1 MATLHFVFG
10 RPGAGK
16 TTLARELGESERA
29 LVFVEDEWVAQ
40 VAGKAIETIAEFREV
55 GRRVRALIGPLA
67 ERALRVGGVNV
78 VFDFAANTVADR
90 AWVRGIFE
98 RAGAEHVLHV
108 LDVDVEECRRR
119 VRARN
124 LERPVGVWFG
134 DVSDALFEAV
144 LPYIVR
150 PADDEGFRIS
160 DAGQGGRVK

>member
-16 TTLARELGESERA
+16 TTLARALGVSERA

-40 VAGKAIETIAEFREV
+40 VAGKPIESIAEFRDV
-55 GRRVRALIGPLA
+55 GRRVRALIEPLA
-67 ERALRVGGVNV
+67 EQALRLGVNV
-78 VFDFAANTVADR
+78 VFDFAANTVGDR

-108 LDVDVEECRRR
+108 LDVEVEECRRR
-119 VRARN
+119 VHARN
-124 LERPVGVWFG
+124 RERPPGVWFG

-150 PADDEGFRIS
+150 PADDEGFRVS
-160 DAGQGGRVK
+160 DVGPDARAK